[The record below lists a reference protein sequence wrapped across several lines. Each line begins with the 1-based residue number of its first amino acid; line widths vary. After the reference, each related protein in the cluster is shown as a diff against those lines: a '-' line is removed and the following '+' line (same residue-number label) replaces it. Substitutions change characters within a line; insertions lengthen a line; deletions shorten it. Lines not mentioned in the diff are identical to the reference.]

1 MKSFLIEGRQSAA
14 YNDSAFGAMDA
25 CRRDMIEFP
34 DLTVNATAGTF
45 WGADGRIAAYKTV
58 YDLYDSIDPKRKAA
72 YATDLLGNKDYR
84 DAVFSWLNR
93 LGNIRTAH
101 SVIASPGGTGA
112 VAFGVFNC
120 VEKGDELLIP
130 DIGWINYRVMVEECG
145 AVPAY
150 YSFLEGAEGA
160 ACNVSAAD
168 AERRGS
174 ADAAAQSRLGIADL
188 KAQSRRIMEKQGRLT
203 VVINDPCQ
211 NPTGA
216 SFGPELWADLM
227 EFYNELSAQGPV
239 VIINDVAYLDYSED
253 PENATRYF
261 DAFGGLSE
269 NVAVLLA
276 FSCSKLLTVY
286 GLRLGACVILTQKQE
301 DADSLQAAFVRYA
314 RSNWGTV
321 NNSLMQCFV
330 EIVRDHKDALLAEK
344 QQAIDALSERSLA
357 FIEASRACGL
367 ELYPYFGGFF
377 VTVRVSDPG
386 LLQRFDAE
394 LKKDHIYGVK
404 YPGGMRFAICA
415 LQPATCASL
424 PARVKAAL
432 ERAEGK

>member
-1 MKSFLIEGRQSAA
+1 MKRFLIEGRQSAA

-58 YDLYDSIDPKRKAA
+58 YDLYDSMDPKRKAA

-93 LGNIRTAH
+93 LGNIRAAH

-130 DIGWINYRVMVEECG
+130 DIGWINYRVMAEECG

-150 YSFLEGAEGA
+150 YSFLEGG
-160 ACNVSAAD
+160 AD
-168 AERRGS
+168 AESQG
-174 ADAAAQSRLGIADL
+174 RLGIADL

-216 SFGPELWADLM
+216 SFGPKLWAELM
-227 EFYNELSAQGPV
+227 DFYNKLSAQGPV
-239 VIINDVAYLDYSED
+239 VIINDIAYLDYSED

-276 FSCSKLLTVY
+276 FSCSKLLTAY

-344 QQAIDALSERSLA
+344 QQAIDALSERSRA
-357 FIEASRACGL
+357 FIDASQACGL

-377 VTVRVSDPG
+377 VTVRVPDPG
-386 LLQRFDAE
+386 LLPRFDAE

-415 LQPATCASL
+415 LQPATCATL